1 MLLIRWGCVS
11 VSKNAIKIP
20 LPWSTIMISNI
31 FLLSVRFFSEWSEK
45 DNLSLFPHIFLFN
58 FIHNECFP
66 YEKQPSLLLSFYTA
80 NHFCHSSI
88 SLSYIVHFLLPRARF
103 LSVCL
108 ITSHVKSGTQ
118 MKSKLCTHVSDPE
131 VLRDPVA
138 PSPTPLPLSPSASSA
153 RGAEG
158 KRRGGGAAV
167 SRRKFAKSCGNEYS
181 SVTVAWAVARYPG
194 WDAGSSQAVMWSR
207 GSGGE
212 EEHKGPWPIPL
223 PSAVQA

>member
-1 MLLIRWGCVS
+1 MPEQNER
-11 VSKNAIKIP
+11 
-20 LPWSTIMISNI
+20 
-31 FLLSVRFFSEWSEK
+31 

-66 YEKQPSLLLSFYTA
+66 YKNSLLFSLYTA

-88 SLSYIVHFLLPRARF
+88 SLSYIVHFFLLPQAQF
-103 LSVCL
+103 LSICL
-108 ITSHVKSGTQ
+108 ITSRVKSGSQ

-131 VLRDPVA
+131 VLRDPAA
-138 PSPTPLPLSPSASSA
+138 PSPTPLPLSPSAGSA

-167 SRRKFAKSCGNEYS
+167 SRRKFTKSCSNEYS

-194 WDAGSSQAVMWSR
+194 
-207 GSGGE
+207 
-212 EEHKGPWPIPL
+212 
-223 PSAVQA
+223 